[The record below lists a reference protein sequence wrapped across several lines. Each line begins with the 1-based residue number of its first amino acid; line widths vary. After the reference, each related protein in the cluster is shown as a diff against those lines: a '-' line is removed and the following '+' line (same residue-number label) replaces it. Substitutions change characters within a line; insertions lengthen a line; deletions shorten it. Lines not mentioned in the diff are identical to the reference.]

1 MLRRLG
7 ESLLRDSA
15 RASSEHAE
23 LPGLCRRLRS
33 LPAPLRAAAIDGDP
47 SFHRYSFGAF
57 LVEESCLLAERD
69 VAEARR
75 LAALAVAVSER
86 VREADYGAFLVL
98 DLQARAWA
106 AVAAVSL
113 GACELA
119 AAAEALARCE
129 ALLGDADGDDLELA
143 RVLELKAALRREQQR
158 FRQAHG
164 LIDDA
169 ISLYHRYRDPG
180 RIGGGLLAKAEIHI
194 VEGDLEAAVR
204 ALRRGLSLI
213 EVERDPERWLG
224 GRCRLVGC
232 LADVGRTEE
241 AWFLLEALRDR
252 VRGGSSQVGLQFTW
266 SEGKVCRAQGRVE
279 EAKRC
284 LTAARDGYVES
295 QRWGPAVAVCLDLA
309 GLFAECGQLS
319 EMRDVARAI
328 LPLARSR
335 ALPRQALAATL
346 ILEKAGRVESLS
358 GELLAVFGRRRPG
371 RRRLVPATSSP

>member
-7 ESLLRDSA
+7 ESLIQGSA

-23 LPGLCRRLRS
+23 LPALCRRLRD
-33 LPAPLRAAAIDGDP
+33 LPLHQRAAAVESDP
-47 SFHRYSFGAF
+47 AFHRYSFGAF

-69 VAEARR
+69 AEEARQA
-75 LAALAVAVSER
+75 AALAVAVSER
-86 VREADYGAFLVL
+86 IHESEYGAFLVL

-113 GACELA
+113 GACELGT
-119 AAAEALARCE
+119 AAEALSRCE
-129 ALLGDADGDDLELA
+129 ALLSSADSDDLELA
-143 RVLELKAALRREQQR
+143 RVLELKAVLRREQQR

-204 ALRRGLSLI
+204 ALRRGLSLL

-224 GRCRLVGC
+224 GRCRLIGC
-232 LADVGRTEE
+232 LADVGRSAE

-252 VRGGSSQVGLQFTW
+252 VRDSSALVGLQFSW
-266 SEGKVCRAQGRVE
+266 SEGKVLRSLGRAE

-284 LTAARDGYVES
+284 LIAARDGYVES

-309 GLFAECGQLS
+309 GLFAEHGQLR
-319 EMRDVARAI
+319 EMREVARAI
-328 LPLARSR
+328 LPLTRSR

-346 ILEKAGRVESLS
+346 ILEKADRLETLS
-358 GELLAVFGRRRPG
+358 GELLAAFGRRRS
-371 RRRLVPATSSP
+371 RRRPLVPLTSSP